1 MNTNTLPMNEA
12 VHDLVYT
19 VSEVAEKLKVS
30 QWTVNR
36 LIRERSLGSINIGA
50 RRLVPSVDLE
60 EYLRELRMDD
70 KGVRYGN

>member
-1 MNTNTLPMNEA
+1 MNTSMLPVNEA

-36 LIRERSLGSINIGA
+36 LIRERALGSVNIGA

-60 EYLRELRMDD
+60 EYLRGLRMDG
-70 KGVRYGN
+70 KGVRYGS